1 VPRIGGSSTTV
12 PPVPNTNRI
21 YLVRHGEVAN
31 PNHVV
36 YGDLPGFHLS
46 PKGVQQVHLTAVHLA
61 EMELDLVLS
70 SPLTRAVETATAIAR
85 QHGLQPVIDD
95 RLTESGQFPH
105 WTGHRWKTIAEV
117 FPTELE
123 TYLDDAHTAGGSEQL
138 EDVAKRY
145 LSAVSDSLLE
155 QHSCIAVVGHQDPV
169 QAARLSL
176 TGRHLSELRLDPPRH
191 GEVLSI
197 VASTDGP
204 WIEESR
210 WRPEPA
216 AC

>member
-1 VPRIGGSSTTV
+1 MPHTD
-12 PPVPNTNRI
+12 RI

-46 PKGVQQVHLTAVHLA
+46 PTGVQQVHLSAVHLT
-61 EMELDLVLS
+61 EIELGLVLS

-85 QHGLQPVIDD
+85 RHRLQPVTDH

-105 WTGHRWKTIAEV
+105 WTGHRWASIPET
-117 FPTELE
+117 FPNELE
-123 TYLDDAHTAGGSEQL
+123 TYLNNAHGAGGSEQL
-138 EDVAKRY
+138 EDVSGRY
-145 LSAVSDSLLE
+145 TSAIRDAMSVHRS
-155 QHSCIAVVGHQDPV
+155 IAVVGHQDPV

-176 TGRHLSELRLDPPRH
+176 TGRPLSELRLDPPRH
-191 GEVLSI
+191 GEVLAL
-197 VASTDGP
+197 VASQDGG

-210 WRPEPA
+210 WCPEPA

>member
-1 VPRIGGSSTTV
+1 VPHTD
-12 PPVPNTNRI
+12 RI
-21 YLVRHGEVAN
+21 YLVRHGEAAN

-46 PKGVQQVHLTAVHLA
+46 PTGVKQVHLTAVLLA
-61 EMELDLVLS
+61 GIELDLVLS

-85 QHGLQPVIDD
+85 RHELQPVIDG

-105 WTGHRWKTIAEV
+105 WTGHRWSSIPSA
-117 FPTELE
+117 FPNELE
-123 TYLDDAHTAGGSEQL
+123 AYLDNAHTAGGNEQL
-138 EDVAKRY
+138 EDVAARY
-145 LSAVSDSLLE
+145 MSAVRDAVSGHCS
-155 QHSCIAVVGHQDPV
+155 IAVVGHQDPV

-176 TGRHLSELRLDPPRH
+176 TGRPLSELRLDPPSH
-191 GEVLSI
+191 GEVMSL

-210 WRPEPA
+210 WCPEPA

>member
-1 VPRIGGSSTTV
+1 MRRIGRRSVTV
-12 PPVPNTNRI
+12 HRVPHADRI

-46 PKGVQQVHLTAVHLA
+46 PTGVQQVHLTAAHLA
-61 EMELDLVLS
+61 GVELNLVLT
-70 SPLTRAVETATAIAR
+70 SPLTRAVETATAIAHR
-85 QHGLQPVIDD
+85 HGLHPVMDT

-105 WTGHRWKTIAEV
+105 WTGHLWSSIGET
-117 FPTELE
+117 FPNELE
-123 TYLDDAHTAGGSEQL
+123 TYLDNAHNAGGSEQL
-138 EDVAKRY
+138 EDVAERY
-145 LSAVSDSLLE
+145 LSAVRDTISEHCS
-155 QHSCIAVVGHQDPV
+155 IAVVGHQDSV

-176 TGRHLSELRLDPPRH
+176 TGRPLSELRLDPPSH
-191 GEVLSI
+191 GEVLTLVS
-197 VASTDGP
+197 ATDGG

-210 WRPEPA
+210 WCPEPA